1 MYKFP
6 YHIQMKY
13 MKIFVFFFLSER
25 GVSLNNNTDKHDIS
39 SRNIY
44 LKRIERE
51 RERRGIEREDI
62 YIV

>member
-1 MYKFP
+1 
-6 YHIQMKY
+6 MKY

-25 GVSLNNNTDKHDIS
+25 GVGLNNDTDKHDIS

-51 RERRGIEREDI
+51 REEG
-62 YIV
+62 

>member
-1 MYKFP
+1 
-6 YHIQMKY
+6 MKY